1 MTQTQ
6 DEQNVQASAASTPD
20 LSAIDLST
28 ESANPVETSI
38 PEDPVAPAESSSNN
52 EDQGFQIDGLDS
64 DSIPDS
70 PDPTP
75 AVEQPAPAAEQPAP
89 AAEQPA
95 PTTEQPAPA
104 VEQPAPTAE
113 QPAPTAEQPAP
124 AEENKTSFL
133 EDSKN
138 KVSEGVST

>member
-52 EDQGFQIDGLDS
+52 ENQGFQIDGLDS

-70 PDPTP
+70 PDP
-75 AVEQPAPAAEQPAP
+75 APA
-89 AAEQPA
+89 
-95 PTTEQPAPA
+95 
-104 VEQPAPTAE
+104 
-113 QPAPTAEQPAP
+113 AEQPAP